1 MRWQDQFFWA
11 AENGLR
17 RRPKD
22 EDALK
27 TEQMKK
33 LKQKIGNLV
42 VAIDVLR
49 EALKPYP

>member
-1 MRWQDQFFWA
+1 MAEIEGWQEQFLRS

-27 TEQMKK
+27 EEHIKK
-33 LKQKIGNLV
+33 LKQKIGACHV
-42 VAIDVLR
+42 FCVTGIG
-49 EALKPYP
+49 